1 MSKLCKLCL
10 LLHFLLWRLAGTLVP
25 TNHLHEEGWRV
36 SLWPLKNKWS
46 QTVICSWTKGPLL
59 TFQPSFNAIK
69 LSKRITLMHPTDLL
83 SSIYSNLPYPT
94 NKAIIFIKNI
104 ELTTIFYGFEGVF
117 FSSSHPMFENERVG
131 LKTDTAARQQG
142 AAKSLASLLE
152 SSHSTSKQILCAIQ
166 STSKYIFFSSSFS
179 CDRRRRCPEA
189 KMWQE
194 TETGTM
200 SLRWYTLVFPWWHP
214 PELHQHLLI
223 YDRPELHNKRPLP
236 HRQAP
241 L

>member
-36 SLWPLKNKWS
+36 SLWPLKNEWS

-83 SSIYSNLPYPT
+83 SSIYSNHPYPT
-94 NKAIIFIKNI
+94 SKAIIFVKNI

-117 FSSSHPMFENERVG
+117 FLVHIQCWKMRGWG
-131 LKTDTAARQQG
+131 LKQTPQPGNRGQQRVWLHSRK
-142 AAKSLASLLE
+142 APIQRVNKYCVLYSL
-152 SSHSTSKQILCAIQ
+152 HQNT
-166 STSKYIFFSSSFS
+166 FFYQQFF
-179 CDRRRRCPEA
+179 
-189 KMWQE
+189 MWQE
-194 TETGTM
+194 ETVSRSKHLTRDRNRNNASQM
-200 SLRWYTLVFPWWHP
+200 IHPCFSMMASSRATPTSPDLRPARTS
-214 PELHQHLLI
+214 Q
-223 YDRPELHNKRPLP
+223 
-236 HRQAP
+236 
-241 L
+241 